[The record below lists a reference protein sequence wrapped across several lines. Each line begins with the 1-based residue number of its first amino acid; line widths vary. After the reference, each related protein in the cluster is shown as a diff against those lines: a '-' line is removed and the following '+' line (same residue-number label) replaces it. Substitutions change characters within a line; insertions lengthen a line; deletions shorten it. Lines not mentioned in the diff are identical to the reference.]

1 MPLTEEQRT
10 RLLKSTRDAAGAFVE
25 DMEHLREVAKREETS
40 RREIRHMSATLRKLI
55 VDRDIEIIATPRVG
69 RIFLTAP
76 DIRPYHRV
84 SEKLPFL
91 LFMTGGANIFGGH
104 IRQMVGFDT
113 HIKKGLDH
121 DKVAKALMDRLP
133 KGDDAVSTVQLNLD
147 NFAQQRVMCYRGR
160 WITRQR
166 IIKYLANISSGV
178 HSGAPKDDDDK
189 ALAQI
194 RSSSAISI
202 GKDGGLHLDLFKNGV
217 DSDEM
222 TITHTPE
229 AVDLVLVEVLAA
241 ATYLTISPM
250 VIELEATVRQELGLP
265 VAAAH
270 KQKE

>member
-1 MPLTEEQRT
+1 MALTEEQRA
-10 RLLKSTRDAAGAFVE
+10 RLMKSTRDAAGAFVE
-25 DMEHLREVAKREETS
+25 DMEYLREVAKREDTS
-40 RREIRHMSATLRKLI
+40 RREIRHISATLRKLI
-55 VDRDIEIIATPRVG
+55 VERDIEIIATPRVG

-76 DIRPYHRV
+76 DNRPYHRV

-91 LFMTGGANIFGGH
+91 FFMSGGANVFGGR
-104 IRQMVGFDT
+104 IDRMTAFDT
-113 HIKKGLDH
+113 QVPKGMGN
-121 DKVAKALMDRLP
+121 DKVVQALVDRLP
-133 KGDDAVSTVQLNLD
+133 KGDDAIATVQLNLD
-147 NFAQQRVMCYRGR
+147 NFAQQRVICYRGR
-160 WITRQR
+160 WIARQR

-202 GKDGGLHLDLFKNGV
+202 GKDGGLHLDLFKNGI

-222 TITHTPE
+222 TITHTPD

-250 VIELEATVRQELGLP
+250 AIELEATVREELGLP
-265 VAAAH
+265 AAAAH